1 MKYIMGQ
8 DHFLVS
14 SVKKCSSWE
23 SIYKRSSGFLFLC
36 VQVHFKL
43 ILSLL
48 DTLMG
53 HDCTMFQVFIE
64 ATLEASLVFV
74 LGKFDGILGLG
85 FDEIV
90 VGNAT
95 PVWYVSLKIIIIF
108 FLQFLFQGLRGLY
121 AGFYP
126 AVLGLTVSW
135 SLYFLL

>member
-1 MKYIMGQ
+1 
-8 DHFLVS
+8 
-14 SVKKCSSWE
+14 
-23 SIYKRSSGFLFLC
+23 
-36 VQVHFKL
+36 
-43 ILSLL
+43 
-48 DTLMG
+48 MG
-53 HDCTMFQVFIE
+53 HYCTMFQVFIE

-95 PVWYVSLKIIIIF
+95 PVWYLSLKIIIIF

-126 AVLGLTVSW
+126 AVLGSTVSW